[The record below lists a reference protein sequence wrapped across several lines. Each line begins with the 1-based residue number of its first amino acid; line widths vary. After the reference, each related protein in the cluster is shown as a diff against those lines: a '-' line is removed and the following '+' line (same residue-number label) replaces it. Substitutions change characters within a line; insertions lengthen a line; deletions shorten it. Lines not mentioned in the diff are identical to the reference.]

1 MQHKVIVVLV
11 DGLAAEVAHCMGYL
25 CGMVEA
31 ERGLHTTLSAALPSL
46 SRPLYE
52 CILTGVPPVASG
64 ITHNGVTRLSQHDSI
79 FHLARAAGKRTAAA
93 AYHWVSE
100 LYNQSPWLAAR
111 DRFTHDEQLPIQHGC
126 FYWDDAYPDSHLLM
140 DGEWLRSQ
148 YDPDFLLIHPMGVDD
163 AGHQFG
169 LDSRQYRNQAR
180 RMDSLL
186 AELLPQWLAEG
197 YQVVI
202 TSDHGMNNDLS
213 HGGTLAEE
221 RTVPLWLFGD
231 AFVERWP
238 DGVAIAQT
246 QLCALMADLLG
257 VPHDKPA
264 APPLLKAAFMREVH

>member
-11 DGLAAEVAHCMGYL
+11 DGLSAEVAHGMGYL
-25 CGMVEA
+25 AGMVEA
-31 ERGLHTTLSAALPSL
+31 ERGLYTTLSCALPSL

-64 ITHNGVTRLSQHDSI
+64 ITHNGVSRLSLHDSI

-93 AYHWVSE
+93 AYYWVSE

-126 FYWDDAYPDSHLLM
+126 FYWDDNYPDSHLLM

-163 AGHQFG
+163 AGHKFG
-169 LDSRQYRNQAR
+169 FDSRQYRNQAR

-186 AELLPQWLAEG
+186 ADLLPQWLAEG
-197 YQVVI
+197 YQVVV

-213 HGGTLAEE
+213 HGGTLPEE

-257 VPHDKPA
+257 ISHDKPA

>member
-1 MQHKVIVVLV
+1 
-11 DGLAAEVAHCMGYL
+11 MGYL
-25 CGMVEA
+25 GGMVEA
-31 ERGLHTTLSAALPSL
+31 GRGLYTTLDSALPSL

-64 ITHNGVTRLSQHDSI
+64 ITHNGVSRLSQHESI
-79 FHLARAAGKRTAAA
+79 FHLARTAGKRTAAA

-100 LYNQSPWLAAR
+100 LYNHSPWLAAR

-163 AGHQFG
+163 AGHKFG

-186 AELLPQWLAEG
+186 ADLLPQWLVEG

-213 HGGTLAEE
+213 HGGTLPEE
-221 RTVPLWLFGD
+221 RRVPLWLFGE
-231 AFVERWP
+231 AFIERWP
-238 DGVAIAQT
+238 DGVVIAQT

-257 VPHDKPA
+257 IPHHKPV
-264 APPLLKAAFMREVH
+264 APPLLKAAFLREVH

>member
-1 MQHKVIVVLV
+1 
-11 DGLAAEVAHCMGYL
+11 MGYL
-25 CGMVEA
+25 AGMVEA
-31 ERGLHTTLSAALPSL
+31 GQGLQATLSCALPSL

-52 CILTGVPPVASG
+52 CILTGTTPVESG
-64 ITHNGVTRLSQHDSI
+64 ITHNGVSRLSRQESI
-79 FHLARAAGKRTAAA
+79 FHLARAGGKRTAAA

-100 LYNQSPWLAAR
+100 LYNQSPWQAAR

-126 FYWDDAYPDSHLLM
+126 FYWDDGYPDSHLLM

-186 AELLPQWLAEG
+186 ADLLPQWLAEG

-213 HGGTLAEE
+213 HGGTLPEE
-221 RTVPLWLFGD
+221 RSVPLWLFGE
-231 AFVERWP
+231 AFVAQWP
-238 DGVAIAQT
+238 AGPALQQT

-257 VPHDKPA
+257 VPHDKPSG
-264 APPLLKAAFMREVH
+264 PPLLKAGNQPEVH

>member
-1 MQHKVIVVLV
+1 MEQIYNEHFSV
-11 DGLAAEVAHCMGYL
+11 GG
-25 CGMVEA
+25 
-31 ERGLHTTLSAALPSL
+31 
-46 SRPLYE
+46 
-52 CILTGVPPVASG
+52 
-64 ITHNGVTRLSQHDSI
+64 NG
-79 FHLARAAGKRTAAA
+79 
-93 AYHWVSE
+93 
-100 LYNQSPWLAAR
+100 
-111 DRFTHDEQLPIQHGC
+111 
-126 FYWDDAYPDSHLLM
+126 HLLM

-186 AELLPQWLAEG
+186 ADLLPQWLAEG
-197 YQVVI
+197 YQVVV

-213 HGGTLAEE
+213 HGGTLPEE

-257 VPHDKPA
+257 VSHDKPA